1 MKSIL
6 IVMSAPDAL
15 GRFSKILS
23 NAGYH
28 VITADSGE
36 CALELAT
43 TINPDL
49 VLIAIVMRGLDGL
62 QTASRLRKIFG
73 AQSGRIILLGN
84 VTPIGIDEKPLASL
98 VDGYLDLDV
107 SSPEL
112 LACVAKHT
120 SPSRV

>member
-6 IVMSAPDAL
+6 IAMSPSDAL
-15 GRFSKILS
+15 SRFSETLS
-23 NAGYH
+23 KAGYQ
-28 VITADSGE
+28 VITAHSGE
-36 CALELAT
+36 EAIELAASVY
-43 TINPDL
+43 PDL
-49 VLIAIVMRGLDGL
+49 FLIAIVMPTLDGL

-107 SSPEL
+107 SSQEL
-112 LACVAKHT
+112 LACVAKHMP
-120 SPSRV
+120 PSRV